1 MIKIKIKSFAKDTTL
16 PSKEDEAAYML
27 GKSLQEEL
35 SSYPNAKGTIY
46 IMTSIRIFG
55 QKRNDIDML
64 IMGFVDGLTLRHI
77 KTKNYGEVENLDIKS
92 FICNVEIKSH
102 TATSVKREGTNYIV
116 SYSGVQHNASQQC
129 NEAKYSL
136 LGHLKDQLSINPFIC
151 DILWFNGLSKA
162 DLESMRGSELDNAL
176 YCGFNFKD
184 LINVIL
190 QQAEVR
196 SDAGRIKLDCFH
208 NGENEHKYIVDLFSA
223 ERKPLGLTKQ
233 KFELLSQK
241 NTDVEKLLQDVGHK
255 LTIVT
260 GRAGTGKTVQLLQLA
275 FLLAN
280 EDNAN
285 RCLILTYNHALV
297 SDIRRLID
305 YTPMPSRVDG
315 RTVSIKTIH
324 SFFHTLMKEIGV
336 TTNKLNPSSR
346 TYETDYN
353 NVLMQLYDFVVESCN
368 KEDIDAL
375 KDMAET
381 TIDWDYILIDEAQ
394 DISDIEK
401 KILLKVYGANR
412 LVVADGVDQFM
423 RTSHRQIWESGIDKS
438 LVWKPKA
445 MELER
450 RQKANLVT
458 FVNAFAKLTNLDWKV
473 LPNNDL
479 PGGEIK
485 IYPKFKK
492 PIYDSLQKN
501 CQKNKCEN
509 YDILILQPPSLVT
522 TDEDG
527 NKYFA
532 KAQIYEKNKIP
543 IFDGINKHNR
553 TTYPTKDQC
562 RVYQYDSCRGLE
574 GWCVV
579 CVKFDEL
586 IQYKLNTCNLNDDE
600 ELGLDPDI
608 AKRRNVFLWSL
619 MPLTRP
625 IDTLVIT
632 LSDTESEVGKILK
645 TLADTY
651 PDFIEWNIK

>member
-260 GRAGTGKTVQLLQLA
+260 GRA
-275 FLLAN
+275 
-280 EDNAN
+280 
-285 RCLILTYNHALV
+285 
-297 SDIRRLID
+297 
-305 YTPMPSRVDG
+305 
-315 RTVSIKTIH
+315 
-324 SFFHTLMKEIGV
+324 
-336 TTNKLNPSSR
+336 
-346 TYETDYN
+346 
-353 NVLMQLYDFVVESCN
+353 
-368 KEDIDAL
+368 
-375 KDMAET
+375 
-381 TIDWDYILIDEAQ
+381 
-394 DISDIEK
+394 
-401 KILLKVYGANR
+401 
-412 LVVADGVDQFM
+412 
-423 RTSHRQIWESGIDKS
+423 
-438 LVWKPKA
+438 
-445 MELER
+445 
-450 RQKANLVT
+450 
-458 FVNAFAKLTNLDWKV
+458 
-473 LPNNDL
+473 
-479 PGGEIK
+479 
-485 IYPKFKK
+485 
-492 PIYDSLQKN
+492 
-501 CQKNKCEN
+501 
-509 YDILILQPPSLVT
+509 
-522 TDEDG
+522 
-527 NKYFA
+527 
-532 KAQIYEKNKIP
+532 
-543 IFDGINKHNR
+543 
-553 TTYPTKDQC
+553 
-562 RVYQYDSCRGLE
+562 
-574 GWCVV
+574 
-579 CVKFDEL
+579 
-586 IQYKLNTCNLNDDE
+586 
-600 ELGLDPDI
+600 
-608 AKRRNVFLWSL
+608 
-619 MPLTRP
+619 
-625 IDTLVIT
+625 
-632 LSDTESEVGKILK
+632 
-645 TLADTY
+645 
-651 PDFIEWNIK
+651 

>member
-353 NVLMQLYDFVVESCN
+353 NVLMQLYGFVVESCN

-492 PIYDSLQKN
+492 PIYDSLQEN

-522 TDEDG
+522 TDKDG

-532 KAQIYEKNKIP
+532 KAQIYAKNEIP
-543 IFDGINKHNR
+543 IFDGINKNNR

-586 IQYKLNTCNLNDDE
+586 IQYKLNTCNLNDDD